1 MTSGTWKRPVVLT
14 PPQARI
20 VRELA
25 YTPGSPVEWPILAD
39 AIGQPVTS
47 EGKHRVQGHIQSI
60 RDKFGRDAIRTDRG
74 RGYYLPK
81 GWERA

>member
-1 MTSGTWKRPVVLT
+1 MTTRGTRLT
-14 PPQARI
+14 APQARI

-25 YTPGSPVEWPILAD
+25 YTPGSPVGWPILAD
-39 AIGQPVTS
+39 AIGEPATR
-47 EGKHRVQGHIQSI
+47 EAKHRVQAHIQHI
-60 RDKFGRDAIRTDRG
+60 REKFGPDAIRTDRG